1 MGLGGGKGGKWSVG
15 LGGGGRGG
23 KGRGWREMWC
33 KSQVKWGVCV
43 CVCVGGGGGESSCL
57 HAN

>member
-1 MGLGGGKGGKWSVG
+1 MG

-33 KSQVKWGVCV
+33 KSQVKWGVGG
-43 CVCVGGGGGESSCL
+43 GGGGGESSCL